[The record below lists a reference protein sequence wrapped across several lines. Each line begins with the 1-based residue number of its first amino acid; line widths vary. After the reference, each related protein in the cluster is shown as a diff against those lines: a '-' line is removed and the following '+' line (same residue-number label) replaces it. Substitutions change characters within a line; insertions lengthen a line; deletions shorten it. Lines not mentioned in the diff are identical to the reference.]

1 MLQQPP
7 PLLSLSIG
15 LERSEAMKAM
25 QAIQIALKFSDGGM
39 KLLDEMKADPLVR
52 PGPWGGNHAMWIA
65 GHLAVIEGRLHK
77 MLHGTPNPVEHW
89 KPLFDWGSEPRDDPS
104 AYPPYEEVM
113 QTFRRLR
120 AGTLAFLEEVGEEG
134 LDRPT
139 KYQPPGFSGFET
151 VGSAIMIVACHAC
164 GHFGGLTVV
173 RRASGRQ
180 PVFVPTKE
188 LQAF

>member
-7 PLLSLSIG
+7 PLLSLSFG
-15 LERSEAMKAM
+15 LERSEVMKAM

-39 KLLDEMKADPLVR
+39 KLLDEIKADPLVR

-77 MLHGTPNPVEHW
+77 MLYGTPNPVEHW

-151 VGSAIMIVACHAC
+151 VGSVIMIIACHAC

>member
-7 PLLSLSIG
+7 PLLSLSFG

>member
-1 MLQQPP
+1 
-7 PLLSLSIG
+7 
-15 LERSEAMKAM
+15 MKAM
-25 QAIQIALKFSDGGM
+25 QAIQIALKFSEGGM
-39 KLLDEMKADPLVR
+39 KLLEEMKADPFVR

-77 MLHGTPNPVEHW
+77 MLYGTPNPVEHW
-89 KPLFDWGSEPRDDPS
+89 KPLFDWGSEPQHDPS
-104 AYPPYEEVM
+104 AYPPFDQVL
-113 QTFRRLR
+113 QTFRHLR

-151 VGSAIMIVACHAC
+151 VGPAILIIACHAF

-180 PVFVPTKE
+180 PVFVPSKE

>member
-1 MLQQPP
+1 
-7 PLLSLSIG
+7 
-15 LERSEAMKAM
+15 M

-77 MLHGTPNPVEHW
+77 MLYGTPNPVEHW

-120 AGTLAFLEEVGEEG
+120 AGTLAFLDEVGEEG

-139 KYQPPGFSGFET
+139 KHQPPGFSGFET
-151 VGSAIMIVACHAC
+151 VGSAMMIVGCHAC
-164 GHFGGLTVV
+164 GHFGGVTVV

>member
-7 PLLSLSIG
+7 PLLSLSFG

-139 KYQPPGFSGFET
+139 KYQPPGFSGFDT

-164 GHFGGLTVV
+164 GHFGGVTVV